1 MAVELST
8 ETLTEEGGADGA
20 VCVRERERES
30 QDRIRLCELD
40 SPATIVVPTAT
51 SC

>member
-20 VCVRERERES
+20 VRGRKRERES
-30 QDRIRLCELD
+30 QNRLNCMEIH
-40 SPATIVVPTAT
+40 SPAATVDATAIY
-51 SC
+51 S